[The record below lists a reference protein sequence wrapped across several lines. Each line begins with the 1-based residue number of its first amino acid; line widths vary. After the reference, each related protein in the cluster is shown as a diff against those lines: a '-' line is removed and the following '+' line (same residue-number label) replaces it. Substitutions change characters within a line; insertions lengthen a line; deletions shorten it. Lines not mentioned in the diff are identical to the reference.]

1 MADIPGF
8 VGFSLNEDIP
18 SSFSKRQNGC
28 VQCENTSPSCPTCAA
43 DEVCQL
49 KTRTCD
55 TCPRAVC
62 VADPT
67 AATSQPTVSSGPNV
81 GAIVGGVIGGLVA
94 VGIITYLFWRFC
106 VKSKRGQYEQEQW
119 QGDVEHSKE
128 GGAIDN
134 DFASRR
140 SKRTSTHTVHSIA
153 STVLTR
159 ASNIIQIAY
168 IPGVTNRAT
177 PTSPTL
183 LVPPV
188 PPIPIQHAES
198 GNNSPFDE
206 QRFFV
211 PGDLRD
217 STYSGISGY
226 SDRSSVARTSYA
238 PRSSVASTIYGKNAI
253 VSPLPAQK
261 GNFLKPSIV
270 SVKSRAASSNSG
282 SSTPPVPA
290 VDYEKYEQPPPSPAF
305 SIGATFF
312 KNASASTAT
321 AVRPQMVRVGSGP
334 KTVDVKSKSGSTA
347 AEESDGPEPL
357 VQLLNSRK
365 EKDKDPNAVTIIVDE
380 PPADQGPFADP
391 PSRGHQSKSSLSAV
405 MGETA
410 KQPTENKRKPSIGAV
425 RTSSPFGDENAVRD

>member
-1 MADIPGF
+1 MAGIPGF
-8 VGFSLNEDIP
+8 VGFSLDEDI
-18 SSFSKRQNGC
+18 SSSLDKRQNGC
-28 VQCENTSPSCPTCAA
+28 FKCDNTSPVCPDCSDGELCQFTVQSCNECPRAFCAA
-43 DEVCQL
+43 DPE
-49 KTRTCD
+49 
-55 TCPRAVC
+55 AV
-62 VADPT
+62 T
-67 AATSQPTVSSGPNV
+67 ASPQASSGPNV
-81 GAIVGGVIGGLVA
+81 GAIVGGIIGGLA
-94 VGIITYLFWRFC
+94 AITILTYLVWRFC
-106 VKSKRGQYEQEQW
+106 IKNKRAQYEPEQW
-119 QGDVEHSKE
+119 QGDVEHTKE
-128 GGAIDN
+128 GVEN

-140 SKRTSTHTVHSIA
+140 SQRASTHTVHSIA

-188 PPIPIQHAES
+188 PPIPIAHS
-198 GNNSPFDE
+198 DGGSPSPFDE
-206 QRFFV
+206 QHFFV

-226 SDRSSVARTSYA
+226 SDRTSYARTSYA

-282 SSTPPVPA
+282 SSTPPVPV
-290 VDYEKYEQPPPSPAF
+290 VDYEKYDQPPPSPAF

-334 KTVDVKSKSGSTA
+334 KTIEVKAKLPTTA
-347 AEESDGPEPL
+347 GDGPSSPETLVRVSESD
-357 VQLLNSRK
+357 K
-365 EKDKDPNAVTIIVDE
+365 EQELNAVIIIDDTSNGE
-380 PPADQGPFADP
+380 RSPFADP
-391 PSRGHQSKSSLSAV
+391 PQRGHKSNSSLSAV
-405 MGETA
+405 IGESA
-410 KQPTENKRKPSIGAV
+410 RRAADNKR
-425 RTSSPFGDENAVRD
+425 RTSADRDSSPFGDENAVRD

>member
-1 MADIPGF
+1 MLI
-8 VGFSLNEDIP
+8 LNRIDEDIP

-28 VQCENTSPSCPTCAA
+28 FKCDNQSPTCPSCGDGESCQFTVQTCNS
-43 DEVCQL
+43 
-49 KTRTCD
+49 
-55 TCPRAVC
+55 CPSAFC
-62 VADPT
+62 AKDPT
-67 AATSQPTVSSGPNV
+67 ATTTSPKTVTSGPNI
-81 GAIVGGVIGGLVA
+81 GAIVGGVIGGLA
-94 VGIITYLFWRFC
+94 AIAIITYLVWRFC
-106 VKSKRGQYEQEQW
+106 IKNKRNQYEPEHWQADPEQ
-119 QGDVEHSKE
+119 SKE
-128 GGAIDN
+128 GAEN

-140 SKRTSTHTVHSIA
+140 SKRTSTHTVHSVA

-188 PPIPIQHAES
+188 PPIPIAHSES
-198 GNNSPFDE
+198 GSNSPFDE

-226 SDRSSVARTSYA
+226 SDRTSMARSSYA

-261 GNFLKPSIV
+261 GNFLKPSII
-270 SVKSRAASSNSG
+270 SVKSRAPSSNSG
-282 SSTPPVPA
+282 SSTPPVPSI
-290 VDYEKYEQPPPSPAF
+290 DYDKYEQPLPSPAF

-334 KTVDVKSKSGSTA
+334 KTIDVRSNSSATA
-347 AEESDGPEPL
+347 VEEPDSPEPL
-357 VQLLNSRK
+357 VQLLNSPK
-365 EKDKDPNAVTIIVDE
+365 ERRSNAVTIIDDTPV
-380 PPADQGPFADP
+380 DQGPFADP
-391 PSRGHQSKSSLSAV
+391 PKRGHQSNSSLSAV
-405 MGETA
+405 IGESA
-410 KQPTENKRKPSIGAV
+410 RRAAESKRKSPAE
-425 RTSSPFGDENAVRD
+425 RNSSPFGDENALRD

>member
-1 MADIPGF
+1 MADFPGF
-8 VGFSLNEDIP
+8 VGFAVDDQLP
-18 SSFSKRQNGC
+18 PALSKRQKGC
-28 VQCENTSPSCPTCAA
+28 VICENVSPKCPDCG
-43 DEVCQL
+43 DGQVCQFRL
-49 KTRTCD
+49 RTCEE
-55 TCPRAVC
+55 CPSAFC
-62 VADPT
+62 IADPS
-67 AATSQPTVSSGPNV
+67 AATTSSKTSSGPNI
-81 GAIVGGVIGGLVA
+81 GAIVGGVVGGLAAVA
-94 VGIITYLFWRFC
+94 VITYLVWRFC
-106 VKSKRGQYEQEQW
+106 IKNKRGQYEPEQW
-119 QGDVEHSKE
+119 QGPAEHTKE
-128 GGAIDN
+128 GMED

-140 SKRTSTHTVHSIA
+140 SKRASTHTVHSIA

-188 PPIPIQHAES
+188 PPIPIAHS
-198 GNNSPFDE
+198 DGPGTGNNSPFDE
-206 QRFFV
+206 QHFFV

-282 SSTPPVPA
+282 SSTPPVPT
-290 VDYEKYEQPPPSPAF
+290 VDYGKYDQPPPSPAF

-334 KTVDVKSKSGSTA
+334 KTIDVKSKASSTA
-347 AEESDGPEPL
+347 AEEPDSPEPL
-357 VQLLNSRK
+357 VQLIETHK
-365 EKDKDPNAVTIIVDE
+365 ERESNAVTIIEESPSV
-380 PPADQGPFADP
+380 DQGPFADP
-391 PSRGHQSKSSLSAV
+391 PKRGHKSNSSLSAV
-405 MGETA
+405 IGESA
-410 KQPTENKRKPSIGAV
+410 RRVAEAKRKSMGGE
-425 RTSSPFGDENAVRD
+425 RNGSPFGDENALRD

>member
-1 MADIPGF
+1 MAGVPGF
-8 VGFSLNEDIP
+8 VGFSLNEDLP
-18 SSFSKRQNGC
+18 SPFSKRQNGC
-28 VQCENTSPSCPTCAA
+28 VVCDNISPTCPACG
-43 DEVCQL
+43 DGESCQF
-49 KTRTCD
+49 TIQSCTD
-55 TCPRAVC
+55 CPRAFC
-62 VADPT
+62 IKDPT
-67 AATSQPTVSSGPNV
+67 AASSSSKGSGGPNV
-81 GAIVGGVIGGLVA
+81 GAIVGGVIGGLA
-94 VGIITYLFWRFC
+94 AIAIITYLVWRFC
-106 VKSKRGQYEQEQW
+106 IKNKRGQYEPERW
-119 QGDVEHSKE
+119 QGDVEQTKE
-128 GGAIDN
+128 GMEN

-188 PPIPIQHAES
+188 PPIPIAHS
-198 GNNSPFDE
+198 DKGSNSPFSE
-206 QRFFV
+206 QHFFV

-226 SDRSSVARTSYA
+226 SDRSSMARTSYA

-270 SVKSRAASSNSG
+270 SVKSRAPSSTSG

-290 VDYEKYEQPPPSPAF
+290 VDYEKYEQPPASPAF

-321 AVRPQMVRVGSGP
+321 AVRPQVVRVGSGP
-334 KTVDVKSKSGSTA
+334 KAVDVKSKSSDSATA
-347 AEESDGPEPL
+347 VESDNPEPL
-357 VQLLNSRK
+357 VQLLDTHK
-365 EKDKDPNAVTIIVDE
+365 ERESKAVTIIEESPSV
-380 PPADQGPFADP
+380 DQGPFADP
-391 PSRGHQSKSSLSAV
+391 PKQGHKENENSSLSVAT
-405 MGETA
+405 GEEA
-410 KQPTENKRKPSIGAV
+410 RRAADGKRKSSTE
-425 RTSSPFGDENAVRD
+425 RNSSPFGDENALRD

>member
-1 MADIPGF
+1 MAGIPGF
-8 VGFSLNEDIP
+8 VGFSLDEDIP

-28 VQCENTSPSCPTCAA
+28 FKCDNTSPPTCPDCGEGESCQFRIQTCTSCPSAYCA
-43 DEVCQL
+43 
-49 KTRTCD
+49 K
-55 TCPRAVC
+55 
-62 VADPT
+62 DPT
-67 AATSQPTVSSGPNV
+67 AVTATPKSSDGPNV
-81 GAIVGGVIGGLVA
+81 GAIVGGVVGGLA
-94 VGIITYLFWRFC
+94 AIAIITYLVWRFC
-106 VKSKRGQYEQEQW
+106 IKNKRGQYEPEHW
-119 QGDVEHSKE
+119 QADPEHTKE
-128 GGAIDN
+128 GMVS
-134 DFASRR
+134 DFASQR

-188 PPIPIQHAES
+188 PPIPIAHSDS
-198 GNNSPFDE
+198 GSNSPFDE

-226 SDRSSVARTSYA
+226 SDRTSMARSSYA

-261 GNFLKPSIV
+261 GNFLKPSII
-270 SVKSRAASSNSG
+270 SVKSRTPSSNSG
-282 SSTPPVPA
+282 SSTPPVPSI
-290 VDYEKYEQPPPSPAF
+290 DYGKYDQPPASPAF

-312 KNASASTAT
+312 KNASAATAT

-334 KTVDVKSKSGSTA
+334 KTIDVKSKSPSSVTA
-347 AEESDGPEPL
+347 VEESDDPEPL

-365 EKDKDPNAVTIIVDE
+365 ERESNAVTIIDDT
-380 PPADQGPFADP
+380 PIDQGPFADP
-391 PSRGHQSKSSLSAV
+391 PKRGHQSKSSLSAV
-405 MGETA
+405 IGESA
-410 KQPTENKRKPSIGAV
+410 RLAAESKRKTSAE
-425 RTSSPFGDENAVRD
+425 RNSSPFSDENALRD